1 MNMAPFG
8 ETVLAW
14 RLARGMTQARL
25 AHAAGVPRPNLCA
38 IERGDREVTLRTLRA
53 LALAL
58 DIRPGALVD
67 GDMPEGGAPPLTRG
81 AMERIAQAAVTGE
94 GLINPRESILSRR
107 LSTALSAQIDASG
120 THGKSPKRRTK
131 RERDRSYFL
140 LRTSEDPA
148 ALASLVGRVVE
159 KARRK

>member
-1 MNMAPFG
+1 MAPFG

-14 RLARGMTQARL
+14 RLSRGMTQAQL

-58 DIRPGALVD
+58 DVRPGTLVD
-67 GDMPEGGAPPLTRG
+67 GEMPEGGAPPLTRSE
-81 AMERIAQAAVTGE
+81 MERITEAAVRGE
-94 GLINPRESILSRR
+94 ELSNLRESTLSRR
-107 LSTALSAQIDASG
+107 LAAAQSEQIGASRAG
-120 THGKSPKRRTK
+120 GKSGRRRAA
-131 RERDRSYFL
+131 RERGGAYFL

-148 ALASLVGRVVE
+148 ALTSLFSRVIE
-159 KARRK
+159 KAERR

>member
-1 MNMAPFG
+1 MAPFG

-14 RLARGMTQARL
+14 RLSRGMTQAQL

-58 DIRPGALVD
+58 DVRPGALVD
-67 GDMPEGGAPPLTRG
+67 GDMPESGAPPLTR
-81 AMERIAQAAVTGE
+81 AEMERIAQAAVNGE
-94 GLINPRESILSRR
+94 GLTNPRESILSRR
-107 LSTALSAQIDASG
+107 LSAALSAQIGSSREG
-120 THGKSPKRRTK
+120 GKPARGRIA
-131 RERDRSYFL
+131 RERGRAYFL

-148 ALASLVGRVVE
+148 ALSSLVSRVVE
-159 KARRK
+159 KADRR